1 MNASNK
7 DKAKHE
13 ITTKAI
19 SRIISSPS
27 TKSNIENATIV
38 VITDEETEGKTY
50 IVPSSA
56 AL

>member
-1 MNASNK
+1 MNASNNE
-7 DKAKHE
+7 KAKHE

-19 SRIISSPS
+19 SCIISNPS

-38 VITDEETEGKTY
+38 VKTEEKTEGKTS
-50 IVPSSA
+50 IVPSNA